1 MAQAIW
7 KGAISF
13 GLVGIPVILRPGENR
28 KGLDLTMI
36 DKRDHSPVGY
46 RKINKKTGRDVAK
59 EDIVKGYEV
68 EEGRFVVLSDE
79 ELKRVA
85 VEKTQRID
93 IDAFIDAH
101 EIDPSYFDRPYY
113 LEPAPK
119 SDKAYAL
126 LREALKRSKKIGIA
140 SVVIRNRE
148 YLAAVIP
155 REKLLLLNLLRYSYE
170 LRDPEELKL
179 PASDLKKLKITE
191 AEMKM
196 AERLIGDL
204 ESKWDPSRYKDRY
217 HEDLLE
223 FINKKAKAGETEA
236 VELPTER
243 PSAMHPPADIM
254 KLLKES
260 VERVE
265 ERSRSHGRG
274 KALH

>member
-7 KGAISF
+7 KGTISF

-46 RKINKKTGRDVAK
+46 RKVNKKTGRDVDK

-68 EEGRFVVLSDE
+68 EEGRFVVLTDA
-79 ELKRVA
+79 ELKSVA
-85 VEKTQRID
+85 AEKTQRID
-93 IDAFIDAH
+93 IDAFIDSH
-101 EIDPSYFDRPYY
+101 EIDPAYFDRPYY

-119 SDKAYAL
+119 SDKPYAL
-126 LREALKRSKKIGIA
+126 LREALKRSKKIGVA
-140 SVVIRNRE
+140 TVVIRNRE
-148 YLAAVIP
+148 YLAALIP
-155 REKLLLLNLLRYSYE
+155 RGKLLLLNLLRYAYE

-179 PASDLKKLKITE
+179 PSEDIKRLKITE

-204 ESKWDPSRYKDRY
+204 KSRWDPAKYKDRY
-217 HEDLLE
+217 HDELLE
-223 FINKKAKAGETEA
+223 FINKKAQAGKTEEIE
-236 VELPTER
+236 V
-243 PSAMHPPADIM
+243 PSAKPARLQPPADIM

-260 VERVE
+260 VARVE
-265 ERSRSHGRG
+265 ERTRSAGR
-274 KALH
+274 ARTLH